1 MKYEMDVIAEEVLE
15 YNASNTG
22 PKLLIP
28 GRFTASAAKLLMKR
42 ENGLIRLC
50 EMMMYDLEAEME
62 EAAIKGLEDDDKS
75 VDFHC
80 AAMNIGAKIMYELEI
95 RAEWEIRIRVEA
107 LKKAAA
113 ESAVAA

>member
-1 MKYEMDVIAEEVLE
+1 MKFEMDLIAEEVLE
-15 YNASNTG
+15 YNASNAGT
-22 PKLLIP
+22 KLLIP
-28 GRFTASAAKLLMKR
+28 GRLIASAAKLLMKR

-50 EMMMYDLEAEME
+50 EMMMYDHEAEME
-62 EAAIKGLEDDDKS
+62 EAAIKGLEADDKS
-75 VDFHC
+75 VEFHC

-95 RAEWEIRIRVEA
+95 RAEWEIRYRVEA